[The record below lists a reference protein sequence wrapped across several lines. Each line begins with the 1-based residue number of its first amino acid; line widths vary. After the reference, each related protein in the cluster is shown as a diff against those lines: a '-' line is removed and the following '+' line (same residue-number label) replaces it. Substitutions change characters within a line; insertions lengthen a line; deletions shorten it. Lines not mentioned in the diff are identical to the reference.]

1 MKEQSKL
8 GKQETI
14 KVNGCTVRITYSS
27 NGEGM
32 EALHQI
38 VQDTLQSSTK
48 LRP

>member
-14 KVNGCTVRITYSS
+14 KVNGCTVRIAYSS

-38 VQDTLQSSTK
+38 VQDTLRSSTK
-48 LRP
+48 LGP